1 MHTLLILL
9 VITVIAL
16 LINFAIKPAKAKYDV
31 VKDIIALKTQ
41 TVNLLNQVLKVD
53 TTKLVDFHV
62 PEIHCDGLINRVL
75 SPDELLA
82 LYKSDP
88 GLYTKLAICGYT
100 RTVGMLHV
108 FALWSSVSKS
118 KDLKSFKY
126 LVDCVNN
133 IKWTDPALFA
143 DFHTTN
149 SMLAKCII

>member
-1 MHTLLILL
+1 M
-9 VITVIAL
+9 AL
-16 LINFAIKPAKAKYDV
+16 FINFAIKPAKAKYDV
-31 VKDIIALKTQ
+31 VKDIITLKTQ
-41 TVNLLNQVLKVD
+41 TVNLLNKVLKVD

-75 SPDELLA
+75 SPEELVA

-88 GLYTKLAICGYT
+88 GLYAKLAMCGYT

-108 FALWSSVSKS
+108 FALWSSASKS

-133 IKWTDPALFA
+133 LKWEDPAMFV
-143 DFHTTN
+143 DFHTAN
-149 SMLAKCII
+149 SMLGKCII